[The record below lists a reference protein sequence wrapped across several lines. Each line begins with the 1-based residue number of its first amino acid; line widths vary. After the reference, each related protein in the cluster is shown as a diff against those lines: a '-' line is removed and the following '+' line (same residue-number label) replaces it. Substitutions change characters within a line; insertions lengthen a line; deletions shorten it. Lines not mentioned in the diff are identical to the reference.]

1 MFRIERWLTRLFR
14 HGIITGV
21 LCLICGLWAAAAVL
35 AAVIGIGVMFFGALL
50 PLLGRI
56 AVRIFPAIVTS
67 KGFALGVMIGL
78 VWYFRNR
85 RRNAA
90 PAREKETAAASEK
103 EEEAVIETKNYR
115 FYA

>member
-56 AVRIFPAIVTS
+56 VIRIGPVLVSS
-67 KGFALGVMIGL
+67 KGFALGVAIGL
-78 VWYFRNR
+78 IWYFRNR
-85 RRNAA
+85 KKNAA
-90 PAREKETAAASEK
+90 PAREEETAVAPEK

>member
-1 MFRIERWLTRLFR
+1 M
-14 HGIITGV
+14 

-67 KGFALGVMIGL
+67 KGFALGVAIGL

-90 PAREKETAAASEK
+90 PAREKETAAAPEK